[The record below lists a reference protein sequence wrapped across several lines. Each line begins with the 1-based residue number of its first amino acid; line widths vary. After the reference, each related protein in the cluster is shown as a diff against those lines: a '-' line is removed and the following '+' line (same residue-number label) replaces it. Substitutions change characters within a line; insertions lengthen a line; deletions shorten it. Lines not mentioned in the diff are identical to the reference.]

1 MDIGEIIGLIIAGL
15 IVGAL
20 GRFLNPGRDPMPIW
34 MTILLGVG
42 SVLLVGIL
50 LGSGADLGFW
60 GYVIAVVVAIILVS
74 VVGRIWSGRRG
85 AVAGP

>member
-1 MDIGEIIGLIIAGL
+1 MEIIGLIIAGL

-42 SVLLVGIL
+42 SVLLVGLL
-50 LGSGADLGFW
+50 LGKGADLDWW
-60 GYVIAVVVAIILVS
+60 GYIIAVVVAIILVS
-74 VVGRIWSGRRG
+74 VVGRLWSNRRG
-85 AVAGP
+85 AVAG